1 MSQKEILDGKVRCL
15 ILRITRW
22 KCNLSSCHEFCKDS
36 QQPRTLLYLYT
47 HINARTSVYD
57 ETQAFSIYIHAR
69 VCEFVH
75 IYNIFRTAFG
85 SELFESFIR
94 RDSLLTRL
102 GKPDAREARWN
113 VEAHITGAFSMPVST
128 QLIRKME
135 NGSDHSYK
143 VTGRKFE
150 FWIAVEPRWCCRKFA
165 AISDSECIKWG
176 CYWMW

>member
-1 MSQKEILDGKVRCL
+1 MLAQVCMMR
-15 ILRITRW
+15 RR
-22 KCNLSSCHEFCKDS
+22 
-36 QQPRTLLYLYT
+36 R
-47 HINARTSVYD
+47 
-57 ETQAFSIYIHAR
+57 FSIYIRAS
-69 VCEFVH
+69 VCEFAH

-102 GKPDAREARWN
+102 GKPDAGEARWN

-143 VTGRKFE
+143 VTGKKFE
-150 FWIAVEPRWCCRKFA
+150 F
-165 AISDSECIKWG
+165 
-176 CYWMW
+176 